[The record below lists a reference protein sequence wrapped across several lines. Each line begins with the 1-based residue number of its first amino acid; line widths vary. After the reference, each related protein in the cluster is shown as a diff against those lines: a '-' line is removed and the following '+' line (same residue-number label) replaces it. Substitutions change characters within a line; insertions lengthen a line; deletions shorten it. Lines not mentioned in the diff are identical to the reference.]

1 MHRNAYWYKVD
12 NAGKIFPAVSK
23 ESRSSVF
30 RLSFYIDQEVD
41 PVLLNQAVSDVL
53 LRFETFAVTLKRGLF
68 WYYLSHNNK
77 PFQVK
82 KEPSVMCKF
91 VPWSQNNGYLFNV
104 YYYQNKIVLEI
115 FHSLSDGT
123 GGMEFLKS
131 ITYRYLELRGE
142 KLNHNQMILS
152 QVPNSTQESVDMFKY
167 TSDKEN
173 KKNLKEEP
181 AYHIKGELFPHGY
194 SLCVRAKASTD
205 ELLAVAHKYHVTLG
219 QFIAAAMTYSI
230 YCSDNMIHKSRKP
243 IKMFV
248 PVNLRKYFP
257 SKTIRNFSL
266 YIKTTFSTKQTLT
279 FEDIIQGTKEQFEAQ
294 LNKKDLHQ
302 RINANV
308 AIEDNIAVRLLP
320 LPIKDFAFRLGYYFL
335 AEDISTYSISN
346 LGNVKLPT
354 DMEQF
359 VNQIEFSIGG
369 TNMGVASYQ
378 GKTCF
383 SMNSRYKD
391 LSVIQ
396 SFIQLL
402 TSEGVTVSIDTNYR
416 EGYDE
421 IL

>member
-1 MHRNAYWYKVD
+1 M
-12 NAGKIFPAVSK
+12 
-23 ESRSSVF
+23 
-30 RLSFYIDQEVD
+30 
-41 PVLLNQAVSDVL
+41 
-53 LRFETFAVTLKRGLF
+53 
-68 WYYLSHNNK
+68 
-77 PFQVK
+77 
-82 KEPSVMCKF
+82 
-91 VPWSQNNGYLFNV
+91 
-104 YYYQNKIVLEI
+104 
-115 FHSLSDGT
+115 
-123 GGMEFLKS
+123 
-131 ITYRYLELRGE
+131 
-142 KLNHNQMILS
+142 
-152 QVPNSTQESVDMFKY
+152 
-167 TSDKEN
+167 
-173 KKNLKEEP
+173 KEEP